1 MALTAGN
8 DNQLNQLSVGL
19 PDWLPDIERLRRD
32 ADRAREQQQPDPWL
46 LVEVE
51 CWQDLLEAEIAAQ
64 KRLASGTDVMEALQ
78 ALKANLGSIARD
90 LQRLNSPQN
99 RLRAHSRHQAAA

>member
-1 MALTAGN
+1 MALTARN

-32 ADRAREQQQPDPWL
+32 MARAREQQEPDPWL

-51 CWQDLLEAEIAAQ
+51 CWSDLIDAEIAAQ
-64 KRLASGTDVMEALQ
+64 KRLASGTDVMDALQ
-78 ALKANLGSIARD
+78 ALKAELRVFARD
-90 LQRLNSPQN
+90 LQLLNGQRHRESAY
-99 RLRAHSRHQAAA
+99 LRQKAAA